1 MTRLIILG
9 APGSGKG
16 SQCKWITKDYNVPHI
31 STGDILRKNIAEQ
44 TPLGIEAKTYID
56 KGALVPDDLVIDLLK
71 ARVEEQDCKENG
83 FLLDGFPRTIN
94 QAKALDEYLSNNG
107 LEIDKVIN
115 LHVDDSEIM
124 SRAINRRTCENSEC
138 KEIYNLKNNP
148 PKVED
153 TCDKCGSKLFLRDD
167 DNEET
172 VANRLKVY
180 HNQTEPLIEYY
191 SEKGIL
197 ATIEGQEELSDTIAL
212 VKAELA
218 K

>member
-1 MTRLIILG
+1 MIAILLGPSG
-9 APGSGKG
+9 AGKG
-16 SQCKWITKDYNVPHI
+16 TQAKAIVNEFNIMHI
-31 STGDILRKNIAEQ
+31 STGDIFRRNIEEE
-44 TPLGIEAKTYID
+44 TEVGKEVKKYLDDGR
-56 KGALVPDDLVIDLLK
+56 LVPDSLTIEIVKNRIS
-71 ARVEEQDCKENG
+71 QNDCNNG